1 MPFPASRSNS
11 GSKASSSA
19 GAASCG
25 GRSSPVPG
33 DEKQQDVHFQHDVPS
48 TPKTP
53 SRLTPN
59 RAFAF
64 GKSISSGKTP
74 PRMIRGASSVL
85 HKVMDSTPGS
95 KKKSSAATASVPPAM
110 PPKSSEKSMNN
121 EEPVHSG
128 NTLENY
134 VLPMNLRMG
143 TVDVNQAQ
151 GGMEVIKVSKV
162 NMR

>member
-19 GAASCG
+19 GASRSG
-25 GRSSPVPG
+25 GSSPVPG

-64 GKSISSGKTP
+64 GKSISGKTP

-95 KKKSSAATASVPPAM
+95 KKKSSAAVPPAM
-110 PPKSSEKSMNN
+110 PPKGSEKSMNN

-143 TVDVNQAQ
+143 TVDVIQAQ

-162 NMR
+162 MI

>member
-19 GAASCG
+19 GASRSG
-25 GRSSPVPG
+25 GSSPVPG

-74 PRMIRGASSVL
+74 PRMGRGASSVL

-95 KKKSSAATASVPPAM
+95 KKKSSAAVPPAM
-110 PPKSSEKSMNN
+110 PPKGSEKSMNN

-134 VLPMNLRMG
+134 VLPMNLRMD

-162 NMR
+162 NMI

>member
-19 GAASCG
+19 GAASSG

-53 SRLTPN
+53 K
-59 RAFAF
+59 AFAF

-95 KKKSSAATASVPPAM
+95 KKKSSAATAAVPPAM

-134 VLPMNLRMG
+134 VLPMNLRMD

-162 NMR
+162 KMI